1 MVPSEEKHNKIKA
14 LVKLVNQSEISS
26 IKSIVS
32 GVVRIINDP
41 KSSIW
46 DLKEM
51 VEIDPPL
58 AAKVLKVANSTYYS
72 PPQKIG
78 EIKQALIWIGFDTLK
93 EMALSQKVSVLFN
106 DNDSIE
112 GYSRLSLWKHCIA
125 AALITKMIYRRE
137 FRERGANAYVAGLLH
152 DIGIIVESQ
161 FLQNDFS
168 LVLSKTKNEQK
179 NLAEAE
185 QEVFGLHHA
194 DIGMAIAENW
204 NLPEELVTAIG
215 YHANPLEA
223 GQNSSKLASTLYI
236 AEYCAQQNCIG
247 YSEAPFQNNEAFQ
260 QCLAKLNIDPH
271 ALDLIVEDAKG
282 ELTAMEDQGLF

>member
-1 MVPSEEKHNKIKA
+1 LAPSEEKQKK
-14 LVKLVNQSEISS
+14 LKKLVNLVNRSEIAS

-41 KSSIW
+41 KASIW

-58 AAKVLKVANSTYYS
+58 TAKVLKVANSVYYS
-72 PPQKIG
+72 PPKKIG

-93 EMALSQKVSVLFN
+93 EMALSQKVSEIFN
-106 DNDSIE
+106 KNGSVE
-112 GYSRLSLWKHCIA
+112 GYSISSLWKHCVA
-125 AALITKMIYRRE
+125 VALITKMIYRKE

-168 LVLSKTKNEQK
+168 LVLSKAKNAK
-179 NLAEAE
+179 TNLSEAE
-185 QEVFGLHHA
+185 QEVFGLNHA

-204 NLPEELVTAIG
+204 NLPQEIAGAIG
-215 YHANPLEA
+215 YHENPLEA
-223 GQNSSKLASTLYI
+223 EQGSSKLASTLYI
-236 AEYCAQQNCIG
+236 AEYCSQNSSIG
-247 YSEAPFQNNEAFQ
+247 YSEAPFQNKEIFE
-260 QCLAKLNIDPH
+260 QCLAVLKMDPL
-271 ALDLIVEDAKG
+271 ALDLIVEDAKR
-282 ELTAMEDQGLF
+282 ELNEMEDQGLF